1 MTGTITSSDPNPPV
15 VQKVDAAIATAKA
28 DVAVAKTKVE
38 AIVAFVK
45 AHYTKGVAA
54 IIGFALSNFSV
65 ISHLVSVIKK
75 VL

>member
-1 MTGTITSSDPNPPV
+1 MADSIISSV
-15 VQKVDAAIATAKA
+15 SAAVKA
-28 DVAVAKTKVE
+28 DVATVKADVVVAKTKVE

-54 IIGFALSNFSV
+54 IVGYLVSNFSV
-65 ISHLVSVIKK
+65 ISALVAAIKK